1 MGEVP
6 RQSQAGVEDS
16 MKILIMGLP
25 GSGKTTLAQM
35 MAPRLNAVWL
45 NADEVRKEANDW
57 DFSEDGRRRQS
68 LRMRSLAE
76 GAVGN
81 NRTVVADFVCP
92 TKKTREHFGADY
104 VIWMDTIKEGRFDDT
119 NKMFEEPTEYN
130 TRVTSKD
137 AEMWAFLVVQEI
149 RDIIWLEQNRKA

>member
-1 MGEVP
+1 
-6 RQSQAGVEDS
+6 

-104 VIWMDTIKEGRFDDT
+104 TVWMDTIKEGRFEDT

-149 RDIIWLEQNRKA
+149 RDIIWLEQKRKA